1 MKAGRF
7 HAAWTPRGWADPKD
21 SLTGFEQL
29 LYLRQPGY
37 GTSYVTG
44 KVLVDRLMAEYAHQQ
59 EPANK
64 PFALREFLD
73 RFNGAG
79 MIPVVLLE
87 DELISTSARL
97 P

>member
-1 MKAGRF
+1 
-7 HAAWTPRGWADPKD
+7 
-21 SLTGFEQL
+21 

-37 GTSYVTG
+37 GTSYITG

-59 EPANK
+59 ELAGK

-73 RFNGAG
+73 RFNAAG
-79 MIPVVLLE
+79 LIPLCLIE
-87 DELISTSARL
+87 DEMISSNARL